1 MTEAS
6 DRDAVLQRLLWPR
19 SVAVIGAS
27 DDPNKVGGRPLH
39 FMQRF
44 GFRGQV
50 LPINPHRSKVQ
61 GLTAHP
67 NLDALGAAPDVA
79 IIAVAG
85 NAVMQAVQA
94 CTRRGVGTAIV
105 MASGFGE
112 LGTEGLQAQTAL
124 VSAAREGGMRLIG
137 PNAQG
142 VANFANGAVLN
153 FSTMFT
159 TVEPLDGPIA
169 IISQSGAA
177 SVVPF
182 AHLRASGHGVRYVVA
197 SGNDAD
203 LGVSELCCAIA
214 ADEAI
219 RLLLVY
225 VETLPNPAM
234 LARAAEIAARRGAA
248 IVLLKAGNSA
258 KGAQAAQTHTGAMLG
273 NDAAIDAFARRH
285 GIWRV
290 RDLRELIR
298 AVPLYLQGG
307 APGRGRTVVMTP
319 SGAVGVLCADTA
331 ERIGLELPE
340 LAPATVE
347 ALEGVLPSFATAANP
362 LDLTA
367 GLLGNPLLFP
377 RALDAIASDPSADM
391 LMIGLTIAGPGYDV
405 QGMVADVAR
414 IARARG
420 KPVAVAAPLS
430 ETCALVQQAG
440 LPAYNDESEALRCLL
455 QYSRHHALIR
465 GAGRG
470 VAVPSQVSVQLPAAA
485 GPLSEYAS
493 LQLLQEAGLCVY
505 AHRLCRDVGEAVA
518 AFRALGGG
526 AVVVKACAAD
536 VPHKSDF
543 GLVHL
548 GLQTVE
554 AVAQA
559 AQACFDGLARMHVSG
574 EGVIVGAMAP
584 RGGHEFALGV
594 QYDPAFGHVLMVAEG
609 GTLIELRRDRVPLL
623 VPCCPAEAHDA
634 VRRLR
639 IAPLLDGVRHGAA
652 LDAQSLVDAIVAIG
666 RFAAAAG
673 PRLRSLDINPLLVL
687 PQGQGV
693 MALDAVADLQDHPA

>member
-1 MTEAS
+1 M
-6 DRDAVLQRLLWPR
+6 QRLLWPR

-27 DDPNKVGGRPLH
+27 EDPNKVGGRPLH
-39 FMQRF
+39 FMKRF
-44 GFRGQV
+44 GFGGQV
-50 LPINPHRSKVQ
+50 LPINPNRSMVQ
-61 GLTAHP
+61 GLKAHP
-67 NLDALGAAPDVA
+67 SLEALGDAPDVA

-85 NAVMQAVQA
+85 DTAMQAVEA
-94 CTRRGVGTAIV
+94 CARRGVGTAIV

-112 LGTEGLQAQTAL
+112 LGAEGRAAQQAM
-124 VSAAREGGMRLIG
+124 VVAARAGGMRLVG

-159 TVEPLDGPIA
+159 TVEPSDGPIA

-182 AHLRASGHGVRYVVA
+182 AHLRAAGHGVRYVVA

-203 LGVSELCCAIA
+203 LGVCELCCAVA

-219 RLLLVY
+219 KLLLVY

-290 RDLRELIR
+290 NDLRELIR
-298 AVPLYLQGG
+298 AVPLYLQG
-307 APGRGRTVVMTP
+307 ASPGRGRTVVMTP

-340 LAPATVE
+340 FAPATVE
-347 ALEGVLPSFATAANP
+347 VLKSVLPSFATAANP

-367 GLLGNPLLFP
+367 GLLGNPTLFAK
-377 RALDAIASDPSADM
+377 ALDGIAADPSADM

-405 QGMVADVAR
+405 KGMVADVAR
-414 IARARG
+414 IARDLG
-420 KPVAVAAPLS
+420 KPVVVAAPLPQ
-430 ETCALVQQAG
+430 TCDLVMQAG
-440 LPAYNDESEALRCLL
+440 LPAYNDESEALRCLV

-465 GAGRG
+465 SAPREP
-470 VAVPSQVSVQLPAAA
+470 ALHSQEAVQLPTAS
-485 GPLSEYAS
+485 GPLSEFAS
-493 LQLLQEAGLCVY
+493 LQLLHGAGLPVY
-505 AHRLCRDVGEAVA
+505 TNRLCRNADEAVA
-518 AFRALGGG
+518 AFHALGGG
-526 AVVVKACAAD
+526 AVVVKACASD

-548 GLQTVE
+548 NLRTAE
-554 AVAQA
+554 DVAQA
-559 AQACFDGLARMHVSG
+559 ARACLDGLEKMNATG
-574 EGVIVGAMAP
+574 DGVIVGAMAP
-584 RGGHEFALGV
+584 RGGHEFALGL
-594 QYDPAFGHVLMVAEG
+594 QYDPVFGHVLMVAEG
-609 GTLIELRRDRVPLL
+609 GTLIELRRDSVPLL
-623 VPCCPAEAHDA
+623 VPCSAAEAGDA
-634 VRRLR
+634 VRSLR
-639 IAPLLDGVRHGAA
+639 IAPLLKGLRNGAA
-652 LDAQSLVDAIVAIG
+652 LDAQALVNAIVALG

-693 MALDAVADLQDHPA
+693 MALDAVVELQDIPE

>member
-1 MTEAS
+1 MTEQHGA
-6 DRDAVLQRLLWPR
+6 LQRLLWPR

-39 FMQRF
+39 FMKRF
-44 GFRGQV
+44 GFVGQV
-50 LPINPHRSKVQ
+50 LPINPHRSTVQ
-61 GLTAHP
+61 GLQARP
-67 NLDALGAAPDVA
+67 SLDALDEAPDVA
-79 IIAVAG
+79 IVAVAG
-85 NAVMQAVQA
+85 DAAMEAVDA
-94 CTRRGVGTAIV
+94 CARRGVGTAIV

-112 LGTEGLQAQTAL
+112 LGAQGRKAQDAMVATAR
-124 VSAAREGGMRLIG
+124 AGGMRLVG

-182 AHLRASGHGVRYVVA
+182 AHLRAAGHGVRYVVA

-203 LGVSELCCAIA
+203 LGVCELSCAIA
-214 ADEAI
+214 ADEAVK
-219 RLLLVY
+219 LLLIY
-225 VETLPNPAM
+225 VEKLSNPAM
-234 LARAAEIAARRGAA
+234 LGRAAQIAAQRGAA

-290 RDLRELIR
+290 NDLRELVR
-298 AVPLYLQGG
+298 AVPLYLQGA

-331 ERIGLELPE
+331 ERIGLDLPE
-340 LAPATVE
+340 LAPATVA
-347 ALEGVLPSFATAANP
+347 ALKDVLPSFATAANP

-367 GLLGNPLLFP
+367 GLLGNPTLFP
-377 RALDAIASDPSADM
+377 RALDSIASDPSADM
-391 LMIGLTIAGPGYDV
+391 LMIGLTIAGPGYDL
-405 QGMVADVAR
+405 QGMVGDVAR
-414 IARARG
+414 IARDHG
-420 KPVAVAAPLS
+420 KPVVVAAPLPQ
-430 ETCALVQQAG
+430 TCELVMQAG
-440 LPAYNDESEALRCLL
+440 LPAYDDESEALHCLV
-455 QYSRHHALIR
+455 QYSRHHSLIR
-465 GAGRG
+465 HAAREP
-470 VAVPSQVSVQLPAAA
+470 ARQSLASIELPAAA
-485 GPLSEYAS
+485 GPLNEYAS
-493 LQLLQEAGLCVY
+493 LQLLHRAGLPVY
-505 AHRLCRDVGEAVA
+505 ANRLCRDVEDAVA
-518 AFRALGGG
+518 AFHALGGG
-526 AVVVKACAAD
+526 IVVVKACAAA

-548 GLQTVE
+548 NLRTAE
-554 AVAQA
+554 LVAQA
-559 AQACFDGLARMHVSG
+559 AQACLDGLARMNVAG
-574 EGVIVGAMAP
+574 DGIIVGTMAP
-584 RGGHEFALGV
+584 RGGHEFALGLLH
-594 QYDPAFGHVLMVAEG
+594 DPTFGHVLMVAEG

-623 VPCCPAEAHDA
+623 VPCSAAEAEDA

-639 IAPLLDGVRHGAA
+639 IAPLLDGVRNGAA
-652 LDAQSLVDAIVAIG
+652 LDVQALVEAIVTLG
-666 RFAAAAG
+666 QFAAAGG

-687 PQGQGV
+687 PRGQGV
-693 MALDAVADLQDHPA
+693 VALDAIIELQDIPQ